1 MPRSHYEERF
11 HYYYIIRNASPNAK
25 DFRSYSFNKE
35 KGNKRETYFE
45 TIKLCNKQLYD
56 VEYKNQKHNMFPTRN
71 LPLNWLIWYDN
82 FNKKFRNPD
91 YAYGY
96 NIQTAKYLRD
106 PTKFEQEGLIKFA
119 RRNNM
124 NLVIPTEPTTLHE
137 VYSKYTRY
145 PHKIGKSTTVPYNN
159 IMVHKNFDR
168 DIYYIGGGTKFTYW
182 NVFPNEEKCSKYMY

>member
-71 LPLNWLIWYDN
+71 LPLNWLIWYVN
-82 FNKKFRNPD
+82 YNKKFRNPD
-91 YAYGY
+91 YAYEY
-96 NIQTAKYLRD
+96 NFQTAKYLQD
-106 PTKFEQEGLIKFA
+106 PTKIDQEGLIKFE
-119 RRNNM
+119 RRNDM
-124 NLVIPTEPTTLHE
+124 NLIPTESTTLHE

-145 PHKIGKSTTVPYNN
+145 PYKIGKSTTVPYNN
-159 IMVHKNFDR
+159 IMVRKNFDR
-168 DIYYIGGGTKFTYW
+168 DIYYIEGGTKFSY
-182 NVFPNEEKCSKYMY
+182 